1 MRYPENLAAIYRL
14 MHDMFAWH
22 IDRLPVGH
30 PRTRFSTLTSYAIRM
45 PYSSADQVFL
55 ALENESSDTDI
66 DIDIDEY
73 GKRASSFMSDD
84 SYISEDFGCFSDF
97 SDD

>member
-30 PRTRFSTLTSYAIRM
+30 PRTRFSTLTSY
-45 PYSSADQVFL
+45 ADQVFL